1 MARSR
6 KKQNP
11 PKGSPLWMTTFSDM
25 VTLVLTFFI
34 LLFSFSNLDALKW
47 QQVVA
52 SVRGSLGVLDG
63 GTTLNDSEL
72 IKEGVIHDNYRQIT
86 VSENVFLALQN
97 LQEEIAQLEEQ
108 KEYLSRILLDLDEK
122 IIVEADERGII
133 LRFQDRVLFE
143 KGKAE
148 IRPEARQLLIQ
159 VGEILKK
166 VDNPIRIEGHTDNL
180 AINTPQFPSNWE
192 LSTARATN
200 VLRLLIEQDLNPRQ
214 LSAVGYGEYHPLVP
228 NINETARQQNRRVDI
243 VLLKKDTVRE
253 AMVSGVEIYGK

>member
-1 MARSR
+1 
-6 KKQNP
+6 
-11 PKGSPLWMTTFSDM
+11 MTTFSDM

-108 KEYLSRILLDLDEK
+108 KEYLSRILLDLDER

-200 VLRLLIEQDLNPRQ
+200 V
-214 LSAVGYGEYHPLVP
+214 
-228 NINETARQQNRRVDI
+228 
-243 VLLKKDTVRE
+243 
-253 AMVSGVEIYGK
+253 

>member
-108 KEYLSRILLDLDEK
+108 KEYLSRILLALDER
-122 IIVEADERGII
+122 IIVDIDERGVV

-143 KGKAE
+143 KAKAD
-148 IRPEARQLLIQ
+148 IRPEARQVLIKLA
-159 VGEILKK
+159 EILKE
-166 VDNPIRIEGHTDNL
+166 VENPIRIEGHTDDL

-200 VLRLLIEQDLNPRQ
+200 VLRLLIEQDLNPQQ

-228 NINETARQQNRRVDI
+228 NINEAARQQNRRVDI
-243 VLLKKDTVRE
+243 VLLKKDSVRE
-253 AMVSGVEIYGK
+253 AMLSGVEIHGE